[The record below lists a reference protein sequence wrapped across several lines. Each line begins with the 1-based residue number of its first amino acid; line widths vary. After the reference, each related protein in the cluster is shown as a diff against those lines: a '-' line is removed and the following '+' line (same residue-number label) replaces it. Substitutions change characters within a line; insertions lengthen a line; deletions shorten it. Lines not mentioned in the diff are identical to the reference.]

1 MATAEPAPRP
11 ARLLRAWGLPA
22 TLLALGL
29 AGAALLVLGDWIRER
44 LILRD
49 IGRIHALGEIE
60 SSVATA
66 HVWIE
71 EHVTGDEAHVGDVE
85 EHLGRAAGLAAA
97 LLGDRP
103 GARRHGVAVAPLAE
117 PVLVQ
122 RAAELAAGIDVFTE
136 VLRRRQDGLAAGEAV
151 GIGSPLDEEQDRAF
165 QRVIAAA
172 GAIDAVIGDRMIESH
187 RRSRLVFGF
196 LLAAWVVIV
205 ALAVTGVAARERR
218 RAEAEAALREREEEL
233 FRARKIEAVGR
244 LAGGIAHD
252 INNYLAAIT
261 AQCERVKMKAEPG
274 GPLEERMGRV
284 IETSFKASHLIKQLL
299 AFTRRQ
305 PLRLRVLDLN
315 RVVEG
320 LVPMMHRLLGEDI
333 RLEARLAPGLWRV
346 KADPSQFEQV
356 IVNLMVNAREAMPA
370 GGRVT
375 VETANRP
382 AAGGDGSGVLG
393 GDAVELAI
401 ADDGPGIDQA
411 IRDKLFEPFF
421 TTKEDRGGSG
431 LGLATVYGI
440 VTGAGGTVEVES
452 TPGAG
457 ARFVIRLPRTFEEE
471 RPEPVPA
478 AASAI
483 GGREHVLLVDD
494 NEDFRVST
502 RDSLTAL
509 GYRVTE
515 AADGEAALAAFAYGD
530 GVDVDVVISD
540 VRMPGLSGPAAVDRM
555 RQRRPGLKILFISGS
570 SGSAILLQGF
580 EPGEFD
586 VLAKPFSV
594 EELDRRIRGL
604 VAGAPPAAV
613 PPEDAAAGD

>member
-1 MATAEPAPRP
+1 
-11 ARLLRAWGLPA
+11 
-22 TLLALGL
+22 
-29 AGAALLVLGDWIRER
+29 
-44 LILRD
+44 
-49 IGRIHALGEIE
+49 
-60 SSVATA
+60 
-66 HVWIE
+66 
-71 EHVTGDEAHVGDVE
+71 
-85 EHLGRAAGLAAA
+85 
-97 LLGDRP
+97 
-103 GARRHGVAVAPLAE
+103 
-117 PVLVQ
+117 
-122 RAAELAAGIDVFTE
+122 
-136 VLRRRQDGLAAGEAV
+136 
-151 GIGSPLDEEQDRAF
+151 
-165 QRVIAAA
+165 
-172 GAIDAVIGDRMIESH
+172 
-187 RRSRLVFGF
+187 
-196 LLAAWVVIV
+196 VIV

-515 AADGEAALAAFAYGD
+515 AADGEAALAAFVDGD
-530 GVDVDVVISD
+530 GVDVVISD

>member
-1 MATAEPAPRP
+1 MAAAEPAPGP
-11 ARLLRAWGLPA
+11 ARALRAWGLPA

-49 IGRIHALGEIE
+49 VGRIHALGEIE

-66 HVWIE
+66 HLWIE
-71 EHVTGDEAHVGDVE
+71 EHVTGDEAHVGDVGQHL
-85 EHLGRAAGLAAA
+85 EHAAGLAAA
-97 LLGDRP
+97 LLGEP
-103 GARRHGVAVAPLAE
+103 GIRRRHGIEVAPLGE
-117 PVLVQ
+117 PALVR
-122 RAAELAAGIDVFTE
+122 RAAELAVGIEEFSDV
-136 VLRRRQDGLAAGEAV
+136 LHRRQRGLAAGGDV
-151 GIGSPLDEEQDRAF
+151 GIGSPLDEEQDSAF

-172 GAIDAVIGDRMIESH
+172 GAIDAVIGDRMIDSH
-187 RRSRLVFGF
+187 RRSRLVFGL

-205 ALAVTGVAARERR
+205 ALAVTGMTARERR
-218 RAEAEAALREREEEL
+218 RAEAEAALRQSEEEL

-261 AQCERVKMKAEPG
+261 AQCERVKIKAEPG
-274 GPLEERMGRV
+274 GQLEERMGRV
-284 IETSFKASHLIKQLL
+284 IETALKASQLIKQLL
-299 AFTRRQ
+299 AFTRRR

-333 RLEARLAPGLWRV
+333 RLEARLAAGLWRV
-346 KADPSQFEQV
+346 EADPSQLEQV
-356 IVNLMVNAREAMPA
+356 IVNLMVNAREAMPT

-375 VETANRP
+375 LETVNRP
-382 AAGGDGSGVLG
+382 AAGDSGDSG
-393 GDAVELAI
+393 DSVELAI
-401 ADDGPGIDQA
+401 ADDGPGITPE

-452 TPGAG
+452 APGAG
-457 ARFVIRLPRTFEEE
+457 ARFVIRLPRTFGEE
-471 RPEPVPA
+471 RPEPAPA
-478 AASAI
+478 AAGAV
-483 GGREHVLLVDD
+483 GGREHILLVDD
-494 NEDFRVST
+494 NEEFRVST

-515 AADGEAALAAFAYGD
+515 AADGESALAAFDDGD
-530 GVDVDVVISD
+530 GVDVVVSD

-555 RQRRPGLKILFISGS
+555 RRLRPGLKILFISGS

-580 EPGEFD
+580 QPGEFD

-594 EELDRRIRGL
+594 EELDRRIRAL
-604 VAGAPPAAV
+604 VAGAPPAAAE
-613 PPEDAAAGD
+613 PETADDDG

>member
-1 MATAEPAPRP
+1 
-11 ARLLRAWGLPA
+11 
-22 TLLALGL
+22 
-29 AGAALLVLGDWIRER
+29 
-44 LILRD
+44 
-49 IGRIHALGEIE
+49 
-60 SSVATA
+60 
-66 HVWIE
+66 
-71 EHVTGDEAHVGDVE
+71 
-85 EHLGRAAGLAAA
+85 
-97 LLGDRP
+97 
-103 GARRHGVAVAPLAE
+103 
-117 PVLVQ
+117 
-122 RAAELAAGIDVFTE
+122 
-136 VLRRRQDGLAAGEAV
+136 
-151 GIGSPLDEEQDRAF
+151 
-165 QRVIAAA
+165 
-172 GAIDAVIGDRMIESH
+172 
-187 RRSRLVFGF
+187 
-196 LLAAWVVIV
+196 
-205 ALAVTGVAARERR
+205 
-218 RAEAEAALREREEEL
+218 
-233 FRARKIEAVGR
+233 
-244 LAGGIAHD
+244 
-252 INNYLAAIT
+252 
-261 AQCERVKMKAEPG
+261 MKAEPG

-452 TPGAG
+452 APGAG

-515 AADGEAALAAFAYGD
+515 AADGEAALAAFADGD
-530 GVDVDVVISD
+530 GVDVVISD

-555 RQRRPGLKILFISGS
+555 RRRRPGLKILFISGS